1 MLTVRSIRENLPR
14 KAPEIRKRLEEFE
27 NIIKNA
33 SEKTIF
39 GELVFCIFTAG
50 TSARMGL
57 AALHAV
63 RSMLPSASEDELRA
77 KLRGIYRFPNVRS
90 KHVIHTRDYLAR
102 EYGLKLREIL
112 LSFEDPVERRDFF
125 ALRKDIR
132 GLGFKEASHFLRNV
146 GFRGYAILDKHILQC
161 LFELGVTESA
171 RAPHSRSKY
180 IEIENKFKRFS
191 KRNGFDFDEM
201 DLFLWSEKTGEI
213 LK

>member
-1 MLTVRSIRENLPR
+1 MLTVQSIRENLPR
-14 KAPEIRKRLEEFE
+14 KAPEIRHRLRKFE

-33 SEKTIF
+33 SEEVIF
-39 GELVFCIFTAG
+39 EELVFCIFTAG

-57 AALHAV
+57 SALNAV
-63 RSMLPSASEDELRA
+63 RSILPSASEDELREG
-77 KLRGIYRFPNVRS
+77 LRGVYRFPNVRS
-90 KHVIHTRDYLAR
+90 KHIIHTRDYLAR
-102 EYGLKLREIL
+102 RHGLKLRSLL
-112 LSFEDPVERRDFF
+112 LSFGDPVERRDFF
-125 ALRKDIR
+125 ALDKDIK

-161 LFELGVTESA
+161 LFELGITESP

-180 IEIENKFKRFS
+180 IEIENRFKRFS
-191 KRNGFDFDEM
+191 EKNGFDFDEM